1 MVLRIVFAFLL
12 LPLSWQQTE
21 PAAQKSSGAKTPYT
35 EKSEKEFAFYPG
47 GKIVIAAAAPGSFTI
62 AGWDKASVRV
72 EMEKIFYYLSSEE
85 AQALAKRYP
94 IRVTYTAT
102 TARISTGG
110 AAQPGATMENNV
122 QIFVPRDRTDLG
134 IKMVKGDLSIASL
147 RGSVEATLQEG
158 NIEAKD
164 LAGYFSLRTE
174 RGDFNVDLSGPRWT
188 GYGFWGKTTQGSI
201 QLKLPVIF
209 SAALQLGAKNGKIS
223 VDYPEQMVEGE
234 SVPLKILE
242 KKKAASVSTP
252 IGTGGAPINLMTL
265 SGNIVFT
272 GKK

>member
-1 MVLRIVFAFLL
+1 MVLRLAFAFLL
-12 LPLSWQQTE
+12 LHLSWQQTE
-21 PAAQKSSGAKTPYT
+21 PAQKSSGAKIPYT
-35 EKSEKEFAFYPG
+35 EKSEKEFSFYPG
-47 GKIVIAAAAPGSFTI
+47 GKIEIAAAAPGSLTI

-102 TARISTGG
+102 MARISTGG
-110 AAQPGATMENNV
+110 AAQPGATMENNIQV
-122 QIFVPRDRTDLG
+122 FVPRDRTDLD
-134 IKMVKGDLSIASL
+134 IKMVKGDLSLTTL
-147 RGSVEATLQEG
+147 RGSVEATLREG
-158 NIEAKD
+158 NIEARD

-174 RGDFNVDLSGPRWT
+174 RGDLNVDLSGPRWI
-188 GYGFWGKTTQGSI
+188 GYGLWGKTSQGSVRL
-201 QLKLPVIF
+201 QLPVVF
-209 SAALQLGAKNGKIS
+209 SAALQLGTKNGKIS
-223 VDYPEQMVEGE
+223 VDYPEQLVEGE

-252 IGTGGAPINLMTL
+252 IGTGGAPVNLMTL
-265 SGNIVFT
+265 SGNIIFT